1 MMSAMTKKRKL
12 EAQSSEVEEPSQ
24 KQKTE
29 EEEEEQQHQLVI
41 KNQADVEEVEY
52 EEVVEEHEEEVE
64 EDDDDDDDEQ
74 DDEKNNQTTAGNRTD
89 EAAATSGSGNQGDGN
104 DDGNEPIQDLL
115 EPFSKE
121 QLLSLLKEA
130 AEKHLDVANRIRE
143 VADEDPVHRKIFVHG
158 LGWDTKTE
166 TLIEAFKQ
174 FGEIEDCKA
183 VFDKISGKSKGYGF
197 ILYKS
202 RSGARNALKQPQKK
216 IGSRMTAC
224 QLASKGPVFGGA
236 PIAAAAVSAPAQ
248 HSNSEHTQKKIY
260 VSNVGAELD
269 PHKLLA
275 FFSKFGE
282 IEEGPLGLDKFTG
295 RPKGFCLF
303 VYKSAESAKR
313 ALEEPHKTFEGQ
325 VLHCQKAIDGP
336 KPGKQQ
342 HHHNPH
348 SHNNPRYQRNDNN
361 GYGAPVGHGHLMA
374 GNQAGMGGP
383 AQMLNPAIGQ
393 ALTANLTALLASQG
407 AGLAYNPAIGQALL
421 GSLGTAT
428 GVNPGNG
435 VGMPTGYG
443 TQAMAPGTIS
453 GYVTQPGLQGGY
465 QTPQPGQGGTG
476 RGQHSVG
483 PYGAPYMGH

>member
-1 MMSAMTKKRKL
+1 MSGMTKKRKL
-12 EAQSSEVEEPSQ
+12 EDESSDAAEPSQ
-24 KQKTE
+24 KLKQTTE
-29 EEEEEQQHQLVI
+29 EEGEQQLVI
-41 KNQADVEEVEY
+41 KKEDNQAEVEEVEY
-52 EEVVEEHEEEVE
+52 EEVEEEHEEEVDDDD
-64 EDDDDDDDEQ
+64 EDDDDEEDDGD
-74 DDEKNNQTTAGNRTD
+74 KNNQM
-89 EAAATSGSGNQGDGN
+89 EVAATTSGSGNQN
-104 DDGNEPIQDLL
+104 DDNDDEPIQDLL

-130 AEKHLDVANRIRE
+130 ADKHVGVANRIRE

-174 FGEIEDCKA
+174 YGEIEDCKA
-183 VFDKISGKSKGYGF
+183 VFDKVSGKSKGYGF

-236 PIAAAAVSAPAQ
+236 PLAAAAAVSAPAQ

-313 ALEEPHKTFEGQ
+313 ALEEPHKTFEGS

-336 KPGKQQ
+336 KLGKQQQQ

-361 GYGAPVGHGHLMA
+361 GYGTPGGHGHLMA
-374 GNQAGMGGP
+374 SNQAAMGGP
-383 AQMLNPAIGQ
+383 AAQMLNPAIGQ
-393 ALTANLTALLASQG
+393 ALTANLTALLASQ
-407 AGLAYNPAIGQALL
+407 AYNPAIGQAFL
-421 GSLGTAT
+421 GSLGAAT
-428 GVNPGNG
+428 GVNPVNG
-435 VGMPTGYG
+435 AGMPTGYA
-443 TQAMAPGTIS
+443 TQAMAPGTIP
-453 GYVTQPGLQGGY
+453 GYGTPTGLQGGY

-483 PYGAPYMGH
+483 PYGGPYMGH